1 MLYDLAV
8 NQLTTEEK
16 FPYAALDFITKNTF
30 TSPEQ
35 CLFTNIGTD
44 WSSFYFST
52 LNVTK
57 SLRSDLTNWVGIN
70 YTVKLGLNMPK
81 IINSEKWKLGES
93 DGFTDVCGL
102 VCHCYIENVLN
113 HYYYI

>member
-1 MLYDLAV
+1 M
-8 NQLTTEEK
+8 TEEK

-44 WSSFYFST
+44 WSSFILST

-70 YTVKLGLNMPK
+70 YTV
-81 IINSEKWKLGES
+81 
-93 DGFTDVCGL
+93 
-102 VCHCYIENVLN
+102 
-113 HYYYI
+113 